1 MSDTWTIGELAE
13 RAADLL
19 SQERHVHGQ
28 EPKDDRDDGP
38 EPGSVKGQEPRV
50 SGPEPRANGPR
61 QQANDPEQRV
71 DGPQQR
77 ANGRVREL
85 PNERLIRWYTT
96 IGLLDPPLGRRGRV
110 ALYGRRHLLQLVA
123 VKRRQAEGLSIA
135 AIQAELTGATDAMLQ
150 RVAGLTGLPPAPPPE
165 SPPESAAEPALRPLV
180 PPSPRSAAAPATAS
194 DTNHL
199 PGAPDTVAPPAPGWR
214 DTMPETGAASAIP
227 DVARPAARDRFW
239 ARPASTAATADSGH
253 FATANSDTT
262 DGDVPRRET
271 VPVNPVAVT
280 PAPSN
285 AAPVTPVPV
294 NPVPVN
300 PVPSNA
306 APVNASLPDVV
317 HGVRLA
323 PGVTVLL
330 DPAYRFPDGHD
341 VAALR
346 RAAAPLLTA
355 LATLGLTGPFDGAH
369 AIHDADATH
378 DVPAL
383 DPHASDTLE
392 R

>member
-19 SQERHVHGQ
+19 SLERHVHGQ
-28 EPKDDRDDGP
+28 EPQDDRDDGP
-38 EPGSVKGQEPRV
+38 EPGSVKGHEPRV
-50 SGPEPRANGPR
+50 SGPEPRANGPQ
-61 QQANDPEQRV
+61 QQANGPEQRV

-180 PPSPRSAAAPATAS
+180 PPSPRSPAAPATAS
-194 DTNHL
+194 AANHL
-199 PGAPDTVAPPAPGWR
+199 PGAPDIVAPSAPAWR
-214 DTMPETGAASAIP
+214 DTRPETGAASAIP

-262 DGDVPRRET
+262 DGDGPRRET
-271 VPVNPVAVT
+271 VPVNPVPVNPVA
-280 PAPSN
+280 
-285 AAPVTPVPV
+285 VTPVPV
-294 NPVPVN
+294 NP
-300 PVPSNA
+300 

-330 DPAYRFPDGHD
+330 DPAYRFPDGHE

-369 AIHDADATH
+369 ATHDADATH

>member
-19 SQERHVHGQ
+19 GQDRHAHGQ
-28 EPKDDRDDGP
+28 EPRDDGP
-38 EPGSVKGQEPRV
+38 EPRV
-50 SGPEPRANGPR
+50 DGPEPRVNGPE
-61 QQANDPEQRV
+61 PRV
-71 DGPQQR
+71 
-77 ANGRVREL
+77 NGRVREV

-123 VKRRQAEGLSIA
+123 VKRRQADGLSIA

-150 RVAGLTGLPPAPPPE
+150 RVAGLTGPPPG
-165 SPPESAAEPALRPLV
+165 PPHGPPPRPLV
-180 PPSPRSAAAPATAS
+180 PPPPRGPAAPATANVA
-194 DTNHL
+194 NHA
-199 PGAPDTVAPPAPGWR
+199 PGAPDIATPPAPDRCGTR
-214 DTMPETGAASAIP
+214 PETGTAPAIP
-227 DVARPAARDRFW
+227 DVARPTARDRFW
-239 ARPASTAATADSGH
+239 ARPASSAATADSGH
-253 FATANSDTT
+253 FATANRDTT
-262 DGDVPRRET
+262 HGDIARSEAVPAHT
-271 VPVNPVAVT
+271 VF
-280 PAPSN
+280 
-285 AAPVTPVPV
+285 
-294 NPVPVN
+294 
-300 PVPSNA
+300 
-306 APVNASLPDVV
+306 PDVV

-330 DPAYRFPDGHD
+330 DPAHRVPDGHD

-355 LATLGLTGPFDGAH
+355 LATLGLAGPFDGAH
-369 AIHDADATH
+369 DTHDAS
-378 DVPAL
+378 AL